1 MSGTIQ
7 HDGQLSTAAS
17 ISNHVVHLMNEFTG
31 RGPTKAWTSIDGDLI
46 SVVLR
51 ESLTKGE
58 RSLVADDR
66 SQLVLEMRRA
76 FQATMRD
83 ELIVGVEQLTGR
95 TVIAFLSANH
105 LNPDISIESFVLQP
119 RVEGPAV

>member
-31 RGPTKAWTSIDGDLI
+31 RGPTRAWTSIDGDLI

-51 ESLTKGE
+51 ETLTKGE

-76 FQATMRD
+76 FQHTMRE

-105 LNPDISIESFVLQP
+105 LDPDISIESFVLEP
-119 RVEGPAV
+119 RVDGPAA